1 MTALVAIEGERCDL
15 PLSELVTARP
25 AGIGFTAGKKVAVY
39 YPRTRLDEKHI
50 ASLVEAGPDAWPP
63 LLVGRYPDGRLQLL
77 DGHHRLEAAKRLK
90 LDRVR
95 CRIVTVPGTEEA
107 FTIAVEANLIHG
119 LPYTPADRARNVAI
133 LYYLQERDRSEE
145 VSEDAPSLRSFAL
158 QHGVSPQL
166 LWWHVRKI
174 EQRHGDMRR
183 RRHIRQAAAEQEW
196 FSARRPAPDAGRL
209 VLRTLDRLWE
219 ERRSFLDRLRSPD
232 AADERIAADLAKAI
246 RQLPEQEAALVS
258 RRLALVV
265 RALGT

>member
-1 MTALVAIEGERCDL
+1 MVTLSETTDERCDL
-15 PLSELVTARP
+15 PLTELVTARP

-39 YPRTRLDEKHI
+39 YPRTRLDEQHI
-50 ASLVEAGPDAWPP
+50 ANLVEAGPDAWPP

-95 CRIVTVPGTEEA
+95 CRIVAVAGAKEA
-107 FTIAVEANLIHG
+107 FTLAVEANLSHG
-119 LPYTPADRARNVAI
+119 LPYTHADRVRNIAI
-133 LYYLQERDRSEE
+133 LYYLQDKDRSES
-145 VSEDAPSLRSFAL
+145 VTQDTPSLRACAL
-158 QHGVSPQL
+158 QYGVSPQL
-166 LWWHVRKI
+166 LWWHLRKI
-174 EQRHGDMRR
+174 ERLHGDMRR

-196 FSARRPAPDAGRL
+196 FSARRPAPSAGRL

-246 RQLPEQEAALVS
+246 RQLPEDEAALTS

>member
-15 PLSELVTARP
+15 PLTELVTARP

-39 YPRTRLDEKHI
+39 YPRTRLDEQHI
-50 ASLVEAGPDAWPP
+50 ARLVEAGPDAWPP

-77 DGHHRLEAAKRLK
+77 DGHHRLEAAKRLR
-90 LDRVR
+90 LERVP
-95 CRIVTVPGTEEA
+95 CRIVAVAGVEEA
-107 FTIAVEANLIHG
+107 FALAVKANLSHG

-133 LYYLQERDRSEE
+133 LYYLQHEERSEE
-145 VSEDAPSLRSFAL
+145 APSLRSWAL
-158 QHGVSPQL
+158 EFGVPVQT
-166 LWWHVRKI
+166 LWRHVRAI
-174 EQRHGDMRR
+174 EERRGDMCRR
-183 RRHIRQAAAEQEW
+183 RWRTRTGETEQEW
-196 FSARRPAPDAGRL
+196 FSARRPAPSVGRL

-246 RQLPEQEAALVS
+246 RQLPEDEAALTS

-265 RALGT
+265 RALGGE